1 MDAAA
6 HHGQRV
12 VITGYGAI
20 CSLGEN
26 SEKIWQA
33 IRDKKSG
40 YAIWDDPGKGVGAKF
55 FGRVTSPLNL
65 SRFSR
70 KVLKNAPRFAEF
82 GLIAADE
89 TITMAFGNEQDIF
102 SHYDPC
108 DCGVIFGTGWA
119 GFDCSTINYY
129 AYSDP
134 HSLTASAHSCF
145 HSMPSIGTSLITV
158 NWKLRG
164 YQNSPVAACA
174 TGNIAIGDAYEIIR
188 SGKARMMI
196 AGGGESLMQPF
207 TVWSVDILGALS
219 KEQQDV
225 VKACCPF
232 SLDRSGFILSEGA
245 ATVCLERL
253 EDALARNATI
263 YGEVVGYAN
272 HSDAYVNLT
281 APAPDLIGRVTTI
294 QRAMAYAGLGVEDID
309 YINAHGTST
318 PMNDY
323 NETLVLKEVFGER
336 AQAIPVSSTKSYTGH
351 LIAAAG
357 GAETIFCLKSMAD
370 RMIPATINLQRPDP
384 KCDLNYVPNDHLF
397 DQKLDHVVNVNYG
410 FGGANSCLVLKRF
423 SA

>member
-26 SEKIWQA
+26 SEQIWQA

-40 YAIWDDPGKGVGAKF
+40 YEIWDDPGKGVGAKF

-129 AYSDP
+129 AYSDL

-318 PMNDY
+318 PVGDLGEVNA
-323 NETLVLKEVFGER
+323 VKHVFGQH
-336 AQAIPVSSTKSYTGH
+336 AHALAMSSTKSMTGH
-351 LIAAAG
+351 LLGAAG
-357 GAETIFCLKSMAD
+357 GVEAIFSVLALRDQIM
-370 RMIPATINLQRPDP
+370 PPTINLDEPGEG
-384 KCDLNYVPNDHLF
+384 CDLDFVPHEAR
-397 DQKLDHVVNVNYG
+397 QGKLDLVLSNSFG
-410 FGGANSCLVLKRF
+410 FGGTNGTLIFRRI
-423 SA
+423 